1 MPENNTPSS
10 SGLARLLNAVLGTDP
25 QQRVRVSRALMA
37 AFVYAMGCLL
47 CEFGLRQWPLPTRG
61 VRLCQLSSVLAASGM
76 YLAVRTGWSLR
87 FADPSLAVV
96 QIMVAQVASAMVYA
110 VMSPVRGAMLS
121 LQVMIALFAIS
132 SLGLRAQLQ
141 MAGNALLVMGLTM
154 VALTGLWPQ
163 TYAPAMEWT
172 HFTVLLTILVP
183 VSLLGVQLTTMRAR
197 LATQKAELET
207 ALERIQTLVNKDEMT
222 GLLNRRAM
230 RDMAMHHLKLQSRSG
245 DGSVLALI
253 NLDAFKRI
261 NDLYGHAVGD
271 DALRLFAQEVR
282 KVLRD
287 TDLVARWGGEEFL
300 ILLTATTADQALVA
314 MDRVRDGLM
323 KAEGPPQAP
332 DLRVHFSAGVAEMTP
347 LEPLDNALERAEA
360 ALHRAK
366 VLGRNRSELALEPAL
381 SGVTSALIKST
392 RAF

>member
-10 SGLARLLNAVLGTDP
+10 SGLARLLNTVLGTDP

-76 YLAVRTGWSLR
+76 YLAVRTGWSQR

>member
-10 SGLARLLNAVLGTDP
+10 LGLARLLNVVLGTDP

-37 AFVYAMGCLL
+37 AFVYVMAGLL
-47 CEFGLRQWPLPTRG
+47 CEFGLRQWHLPPQG
-61 VRLCQLSSVLAASGM
+61 IRLCQASSLLVATGT
-76 YLAVRTGWSLR
+76 YLALRTGWSRR
-87 FADPSLAVV
+87 FADPSLAVA
-96 QIMVAQVASAMVYA
+96 QIMVAQVCAAMAYA
-110 VMSPVRGAMLS
+110 VMSPVRGALMAV
-121 LQVMIALFAIS
+121 QAMIALFAIS
-132 SLGLRAQLQ
+132 SLSLRSQLQ
-141 MAGNALLVMGLTM
+141 MAGHALLVMGLTM
-154 VALTGLWPQ
+154 ATLASVWPQ
-163 TYAPAMEWT
+163 TYEPALEWT
-172 HFTVLLTILVP
+172 HFIVLLTVLAP
-183 VSLLGVQLTTMRAR
+183 VSLLGVQMTTMRAR
-197 LATQKAELET
+197 LATQKTDLAT
-207 ALERIQTLVNKDEMT
+207 ALERIQTLVDRDEMT

-253 NLDAFKRI
+253 DLDAFKRI

-300 ILLTATTADQALVA
+300 VLLTATTADQALVA

-347 LEPLDNALERAEA
+347 LEPLDKAIERAEA
-360 ALHRAK
+360 ALYRAK

-381 SGVTSALIKST
+381 SEVTAALIKST

>member
-47 CEFGLRQWPLPTRG
+47 CEFGLRQWQLPPMG

-87 FADPSLAVV
+87 FADPSLAAA
-96 QIMVAQVASAMVYA
+96 QIMVAQVAAAMVYA

-154 VALTGLWPQ
+154 VALTELSPQ

-172 HFTVLLTILVP
+172 HFTVLLTVLAP

-197 LATQKAELET
+197 LATQKAALET
-207 ALERIQTLVNKDEMT
+207 ALDRIQTLVDKDEMT

-253 NLDAFKRI
+253 DLDAFKRI

-271 DALRLFAQEVR
+271 DALRLFAQEVC

-347 LEPLDNALERAEA
+347 LEPLDKALERAEA

-381 SGVTSALIKST
+381 SEVTAALIKST

>member
-163 TYAPAMEWT
+163 TYAPAMEWM

>member
-1 MPENNTPSS
+1 MPENNTPSP
-10 SGLARLLNAVLGTDP
+10 SGLARLLNVVLGTDP

-37 AFVYAMGCLL
+37 AFVYVMAGLL
-47 CEFGLRQWPLPTRG
+47 CEFGLRQWHLPSMG
-61 VRLCQLSSVLAASGM
+61 VRLCQASSLLVASAT
-76 YLAVRTGWSLR
+76 YLALRTGWSQR
-87 FADPSLAVV
+87 FADPSLAVA
-96 QIMVAQVASAMVYA
+96 QIMVAQVAAAMVYA

-121 LQVMIALFAIS
+121 LQAMIALFAIS

-141 MAGNALLVMGLTM
+141 MAGSALLVMGLTM
-154 VALTGLWPQ
+154 VTLGSVWPQ
-163 TYAPAMEWT
+163 TYEPAMEWT
-172 HFTVLLTILVP
+172 HFTVLLTVLAP

-197 LATQKAELET
+197 LAAQKTELET
-207 ALERIQTLVNKDEMT
+207 ALERIQTLVDKDEMT

-253 NLDAFKRI
+253 DLDAFKRI

-271 DALRLFAQEVR
+271 EALRLFAREVR

-332 DLRVHFSAGVAEMTP
+332 DLRVHFSAGVAEMTS
-347 LEPLDNALERAEA
+347 LEPLDKALERAEA
-360 ALHRAK
+360 ALYRAK
-366 VLGRNRSELALEPAL
+366 VLGRNRSELALEPAM
-381 SGVTSALIKST
+381 SEATAALIKST

>member
-1 MPENNTPSS
+1 MPENNTPSP
-10 SGLARLLNAVLGTDP
+10 SGLARLLNAVLGPDL
-25 QQRVRVSRALMA
+25 QRRVRVSRALMA

-47 CEFGLRQWPLPTRG
+47 CEFGLRQWSLPPLG
-61 VRLCQLSSVLAASGM
+61 VRLCQLTGMLVAAGM
-76 YLAVRTGWSLR
+76 YLALRTGWSQR
-87 FADPSLAVV
+87 FSDPSLAVP
-96 QIMVAQVASAMVYA
+96 QIVAAQVLVAMAYA
-110 VMSPVRGAMLS
+110 VMSPVRGAVLS

-132 SLGLRAQLQ
+132 SLRLRDQWL
-141 MAGNALLVMGLTM
+141 MAGSALLVMGLTM
-154 VALTGLWPQ
+154 LGLSGLWPQ
-163 TYAPAMEWT
+163 TYAPAVEWV
-172 HFTVLLTILVP
+172 HFMLLLSILAP
-183 VSLLGVQLTTMRAR
+183 VSLLGGQLTSMRANLMR
-197 LATQKAELET
+197 QKAELET
-207 ALERIQTLVNKDEMT
+207 ALERIQTLVDKDDMT

-230 RDMAMHHLKLQSRSG
+230 REMAMHHLKLQSRSG
-245 DGSVLALI
+245 DGCVLALI
-253 NLDAFKRI
+253 NLDAFRRI
-261 NDLYGHAVGD
+261 NDVYGHGVGD

-300 ILLTATTADQALVA
+300 VLLTATTADQALVA
-314 MDRVRDGLM
+314 MDRVREGLV

-347 LEPLDNALERAEA
+347 LEPLDKALERAEA

-381 SGVTSALIKST
+381 SEVTSALIKST

>member
-10 SGLARLLNAVLGTDP
+10 SGLARLLNTVLGTDP

-76 YLAVRTGWSLR
+76 Y
-87 FADPSLAVV
+87 LAVV

>member
-76 YLAVRTGWSLR
+76 YLAVRTGWSQR

-163 TYAPAMEWT
+163 TYAPAIEWT